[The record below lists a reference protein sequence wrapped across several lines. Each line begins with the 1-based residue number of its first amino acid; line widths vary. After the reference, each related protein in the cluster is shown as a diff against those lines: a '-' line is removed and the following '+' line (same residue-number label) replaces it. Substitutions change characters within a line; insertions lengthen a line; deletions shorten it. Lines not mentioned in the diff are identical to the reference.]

1 MAAYQP
7 WLTIYAIAILG
18 PIDPLTKKPQK
29 FLPKYNLDDDISPEH
44 HIKKFMDALKLMNV
58 EHEDVV
64 SRLFLHTLQ
73 GKATK
78 WFFNLA
84 PGSITS

>member
-1 MAAYQP
+1 
-7 WLTIYAIAILG
+7 
-18 PIDPLTKKPQK
+18 
-29 FLPKYNLDDDISPEH
+29 
-44 HIKKFMDALKLMNV
+44 MDAFSLMNV

-64 SRLFLHTLQ
+64 CRLFPHTLQ

-84 PGSITS
+84 PGSITSWKKFEVEFMVEFSDEETQRILSLELLGIRMNEMRKLKIYLSPQ